1 MHWDIHIWYVRL
13 AIHLH
18 VVIKKSWWS
27 VLQIRFRCSVWFTCL
42 FSPSKSLLLQV
53 QPIFSF
59 LALLYNRHIKPLLSL
74 FYKLRNYFFT
84 PVFWT
89 CLYNTWIKE
98 LLASC
103 PVDLDTMFKLK
114 IPKSYLS
121 SVPQIQV
128 SISSKFA
135 SPLALPVSV
144 NDTTYSDVQA
154 ENWDHPWP
162 CSFSF
167 ILHINPSSPSHSL
180 ANPV

>member
-27 VLQIRFRCSVWFTCL
+27 ALQILFRCSVWFTCL

-53 QPIFSF
+53 EPIYSF

-103 PVDLDTMFKLK
+103 PVDLDIMFKLK

-121 SVPQIQV
+121 SVPLYLCSSVLVLCTSIHFFQICFP
-128 SISSKFA
+128 SSLTRLSKWHNLIQMFRLKTETILD
-135 SPLALPVSV
+135 LALSL
-144 NDTTYSDVQA
+144 
-154 ENWDHPWP
+154 
-162 CSFSF
+162 SFS
-167 ILHINPSSPSHSL
+167 I
-180 ANPV
+180 